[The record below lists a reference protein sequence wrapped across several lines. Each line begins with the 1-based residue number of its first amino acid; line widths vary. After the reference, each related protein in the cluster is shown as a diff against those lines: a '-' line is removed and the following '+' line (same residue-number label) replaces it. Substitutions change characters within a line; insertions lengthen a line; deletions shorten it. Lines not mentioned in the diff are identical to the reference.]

1 MDKSK
6 SSQRSKSVDMDK
18 NRAGKNTVSSCATS
32 TSVATIARRVSSK
45 QHNKAQIKNT
55 IKRNHRPSERQ
66 ARSFAQHHARRNKM
80 FTWTTVVLL
89 IAVLSSLG
97 YWLRQAHISST
108 HAANSS
114 WYQESIYTNLY
125 PPIDHVYCDPLEDQ
139 VTQIDVHVSLS
150 LSDRERFTDA
160 RVGGGDPG

>member
-89 IAVLSSLG
+89 IAVLSGLG
-97 YWLRQAHISST
+97 YWLRQAHISSLTQQT
-108 HAANSS
+108 HPGIRNQFIPA
-114 WYQESIYTNLY
+114 SILPSIMSTAIHWKTRSRISTHMFRSILM
-125 PPIDHVYCDPLEDQ
+125 VSVRL
-139 VTQIDVHVSLS
+139 SLS
-150 LSDRERFTDA
+150 L
-160 RVGGGDPG
+160 